1 MSEQEKIADAIRA
14 SHAAGFAQG
23 YAAGIKAQ
31 IAAAALHPLAE
42 ATPFVGFK

>member
-31 IAAAALHPLAE
+31 KAAAE
-42 ATPFVGFK
+42 AVKATRFGEKWL